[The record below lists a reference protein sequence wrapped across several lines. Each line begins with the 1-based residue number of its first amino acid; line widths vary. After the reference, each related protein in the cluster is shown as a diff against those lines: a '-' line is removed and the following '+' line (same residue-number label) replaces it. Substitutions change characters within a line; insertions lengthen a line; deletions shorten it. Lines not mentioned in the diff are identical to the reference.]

1 MQFDNQTSQF
11 ISTNFFGQKATDEE
25 NYKSV
30 VRIFGTA
37 IFFPCATFLVVSY
50 ILHSFTLTES

>member
-1 MQFDNQTSQF
+1 MQFDNPTSQF
-11 ISTNFFGQKATDEE
+11 ISTNFFGQKVTDEE

-37 IFFPCATFLVVSY
+37 IFSMCNISCGFLSC
-50 ILHSFTLTES
+50 IHLL